1 MGAKCRWTVRRAVSE
16 SPPGMLDA
24 SWDWART
31 ERVRSALALLL
42 VAAVAVL
49 LFLPTRHNGFL
60 EASFDDQLILD
71 DPNVH
76 QLDGAHLWS
85 LVTTFR
91 HANYVPLTMLTFALQ
106 YPLSGDAPAG
116 YHLVNVLLHAATAVL
131 LWLFV
136 RPLVRSAWTATL
148 AALLFAVH
156 PLQLEAVSLAIQRK
170 TLLSSALVLLAL
182 IAYQRWCARR
192 SRLAYAASLLAFAA
206 AAAAKPT
213 AVTLPLLLLLY
224 DHVFV
229 GGRLRL
235 LDKLPFLVV
244 AEAFALAAVAASRAV
259 AAIHP
264 PHGGSWA
271 AHALVAA
278 RALADGA
285 VSLVLPFA
293 LSPIYYYRAG
303 TQFDALNALA
313 LAAIVLLLGLVTARR
328 RHHPWAFFCVW
339 WFILCL
345 LPQSN
350 IFPLAQLRPDR
361 YVYLSLA
368 GFALGVAVA
377 LEGLARRLPNGWPWR
392 LAPPLGGA
400 LFAAMLASV
409 TVASIPVWRDDVSA
423 WRRVVERNPWCA
435 TAHMMLGRVHDVR
448 GDAAGAEHAYLAAIR
463 AQPQVAD
470 PYLHLARL
478 YAAQGERERAQQA
491 ARAFLARAPG
501 RAEAAALSPLVDGV
515 SRR

>member
-1 MGAKCRWTVRRAVSE
+1 
-16 SPPGMLDA
+16 MLET
-24 SWDWART
+24 SWDGART
-31 ERVRSALALLL
+31 TRLRTALALLL

-49 LFLPTRHNGFL
+49 VFLPTRHNGFL
-60 EASFDDQLILD
+60 EAGFDDQLILD
-71 DPNVH
+71 DPNVR

-85 LVTTFR
+85 LLTTFR

-106 YPLSGDAPAG
+106 YPLSGDAPAD
-116 YHLVNVLLHAATAVL
+116 YHLVNVLLHAASAVL

-136 RPLVRSAWTATL
+136 RPLVRSTWTATL

-170 TLLSSALVLLAL
+170 TLLSTLFVLLAL

-192 SRLAYAASLLAFAA
+192 SPLAYAASLLAFVA

-213 AVTLPLLLLLY
+213 VVTLPLLLLLY
-224 DHVFV
+224 DYVFV

-235 LDKLPFLVV
+235 LDKLPFFAV
-244 AEAFALAAVAASRAV
+244 AEAFALAAVGASRAV
-259 AAIHP
+259 GAIYP
-264 PHGGSWA
+264 PHGGSWPG
-271 AHALVAA
+271 HVLVVA

-285 VSLVLPFA
+285 VSLVLPFS

-303 TQFDALNALA
+303 TQFDPLNVLA
-313 LAAIVLLLGLVTARR
+313 LAAIVLLLGLVTVRR
-328 RHHPWAFFCVW
+328 RQYPWAFFCVW
-339 WFILCL
+339 WFVLCL

-377 LEGLARRLPNGWPWR
+377 LDWVAQRLPNERPWR
-392 LAPPLGGA
+392 LAAPLGGA
-400 LFAAMLASV
+400 LFAGMLASV
-409 TVASIPVWRDDVSA
+409 TVASIPVWHDDVSA
-423 WRRVVERNPWCA
+423 WQRVIERNPWCA
-435 TAHMMLGRVHDVR
+435 IAHMMLGRVYDVR
-448 GDAAGAEHAYLAAIR
+448 GDAADAEQAYLAAIR
-463 AQPQVAD
+463 VQPQVAD

-478 YAAQGERERAQQA
+478 YAARGEREQAQQA
-491 ARAFLARAPG
+491 ARAFLERAPN
-501 RAEAAALSPLVDGV
+501 RPEAAALSHLSDSV

>member
-1 MGAKCRWTVRRAVSE
+1 MSMASARRCVRIAAR
-16 SPPGMLDA
+16 MLDT
-24 SWDWART
+24 SWDWARVA
-31 ERVRSALALLL
+31 RLRSALALLL

-49 LFLPTRHNGFL
+49 VFLPTRHNGFL
-60 EASFDDQLILD
+60 EAGFDDQLILD
-71 DPNVH
+71 DANVH

-85 LVTTFR
+85 LVTTFQ

-106 YPLSGDAPAG
+106 SPLSGDAPAD

-136 RPLVRSAWTATL
+136 RPLVRSTWTATL
-148 AALLFAVH
+148 TALLFAVH

-170 TLLSSALVLLAL
+170 TLLSTFFALLAL

-192 SRLAYAASLLAFAA
+192 GRLVYAAALLAFVA

-213 AVTLPLLLLLY
+213 VVTLPLLLLLY

-235 LDKLPFLVV
+235 LDKLPFFAV

-259 AAIHP
+259 GAIYP
-264 PHGGSWA
+264 PHGGSWP
-271 AHALVAA
+271 AHVLVVA
-278 RALADGA
+278 RALADGT
-285 VSLVLPFA
+285 VSLLLPFS

-303 TQFDALNALA
+303 SQFDALNALA
-313 LAAIVLLLGLVTARR
+313 LAAVVLLLGLVTLRR
-328 RHHPWAFFCVW
+328 RRYPWAFFCVW

-377 LEGLARRLPNGWPWR
+377 LDHLARRLPSGWPWH

-400 LFAAMLASV
+400 LFAGMLASV
-409 TVASIPVWRDDVSA
+409 TVASIPVWRDDASA

-435 TAHMMLGRVHDVR
+435 AAHMMLGRVYDVH
-448 GDAAGAEHAYLAAIR
+448 GDAAGAEQAYLAAIR

-478 YAAQGERERAQQA
+478 YAALGERERAQQA
-491 ARAFLARAPG
+491 ARAFLARAPD
-501 RAEAAALSPLVDGV
+501 RADAAALSHLADGF